1 MEEKEK
7 AINFYNEQTRKNLDD
22 IEEILDS
29 LKMESPTRNNFKQL
43 FQSSSVAITTSW
55 EKERKYCRTIFVKT
69 AFGKQFP
76 DHFLGVSLSLD
87 VMINI
92 LDDLLDE
99 ELSPEKKTAYI
110 IEFLRN
116 FANYSHQELSSEI
129 RNEVGLYFNKLITLA
144 ISEKV
149 YEEEIKKSNA
159 LNKIAGKSVDLLI
172 CRGMDIDIFSEIA
185 LIDYA
190 GNADAIRKNA
200 RAFRAMNI
208 LKKDII
214 DIPYDLKN
222 NMESV
227 VTLVQKKD
235 FDFLSY
241 ISQVL
246 SIFDQKIEVVDD
258 QIASNFLQMIQK
270 QKKEIIKL
278 AKSA

>member
-7 AINFYNEQTRKNLDD
+7 AINFYNKQTRKNLDD

-29 LKMESPTRNNFKQL
+29 LKMENPTRNNFKQL
-43 FQSSSVAITTSW
+43 FQSSSAAITTSW